1 MIVLHE
7 NKSYF
12 VQEENSNELS
22 YGKVNMP
29 KLKLEMLSKY
39 SNFKFSISKDVIVL
53 IDKYMDL
60 RQVRKIKY
68 LLSW

>member
-7 NKSYF
+7 NKPYF

-39 SNFKFSISKDVIVL
+39 SNFKFSISKDVTSAN
-53 IDKYMDL
+53 
-60 RQVRKIKY
+60 R
-68 LLSW
+68 